1 MSEGVLSQEEIDA
14 LLRSDAIMQETP
26 EEAPAASAP
35 VAGETVAAASGSTIG
50 DLNDV
55 EKDAV
60 GEVANIV
67 MGSAATALS
76 TLLGKKV
83 EITTPVVQLTDPD
96 RFRQDYPAPYLL
108 VNVEYIVGLTGSNV
122 LIIRDQDACVMVDLM
137 MGGDGQAPPPEL
149 DDMHLSAIS
158 EAMNQMM
165 GSASTAMS
173 TIIQDRVEI
182 SPPTVEVVN
191 LATDELKGT
200 IGVKGQTLV
209 KVSFRM
215 AIEGLIDSEIMQLI
229 PLDMARKMVQNLM
242 DQMSGPEAFDQA
254 STPAAD
260 FDIPEIP
267 DFGQPAAAT
276 SAQVTTAPAQI
287 AAAAEPAAIHQP
299 ERHVFQDTGMAQHG
313 PARTV
318 PAGSGVPVQP
328 VQFAPLQTNYQPK
341 EIANIDLIMDVP
353 LQITV
358 ELGKSRKTI
367 REILSLGPGSV
378 VELDKLA
385 GEPVDLLVN
394 GKLLA
399 KGEVVV
405 IDENFGIRITDI
417 ISPIERV
424 ANLQ

>member
-1 MSEGVLSQEEIDA
+1 MSDGVLSQEEIDA
-14 LLRSDAIMQETP
+14 LLRSDTMPQEETP
-26 EEAPAASAP
+26 QPMAAPMAAP
-35 VAGETVAAASGSTIG
+35 VANEPAVSQWG
-50 DLNDV
+50 DLTDV

-83 EITTPVVQLTDPD
+83 EITTPVVQLTDPE
-96 RFRQDYPAPYLL
+96 RFRQDYPLPYLL
-108 VNVEYIVGLTGSNV
+108 VNVEYVVGLTGSNV
-122 LIIRDQDACVMVDLM
+122 LIIKDRDASVMVDLM
-137 MGGDGQAPPPEL
+137 MGGDGFVPPAEL
-149 DDMHLSAIS
+149 GEIHLSAIS

-173 TIIQDRVEI
+173 TILKERVEI
-182 SPPTVEVVN
+182 SPPTVEMIN
-191 LATDELKGT
+191 FATDELKGSM
-200 IGVKGQTLV
+200 GQKDQSLV
-209 KVSFRM
+209 KVAFRM
-215 AIEGLIDSEIMQLI
+215 LIEDLVDSEIMQLI
-229 PLDMARKMVQNLM
+229 PLDLARKMVKNLM
-242 DQMSGPEAFDQA
+242 AEMTDSSTTDFSDVSGSF
-254 STPAAD
+254 
-260 FDIPEIP
+260 EIP
-267 DFGQPAAAT
+267 DLPDMPNFPDMPTMQQPMAA
-276 SAQVTTAPAQI
+276 APAQV
-287 AAAAEPAAIHQP
+287 ATASEPMMMGQAGY
-299 ERHVFQDTGMAQHG
+299 GMFGAPPVQNS
-313 PARTV
+313 PARSV
-318 PAGSGVPVQP
+318 AQGQGVPVQP
-328 VQFAPLQTNYQPK
+328 VQFAPLQSNYQPK

-367 REILSLGPGSV
+367 REILALGPGSV

>member
-14 LLRSDAIMQETP
+14 LLNSDSAPQPP
-26 EEAPAASAP
+26 EQPAA
-35 VAGETVAAASGSTIG
+35 AAAPPPVQAAAGGSEHE
-50 DLNDV
+50 LSEV

-76 TLLGKKV
+76 TLLGRKV
-83 EITTPVVQLTDPD
+83 EITTPVVQLTDPEK
-96 RFRQDYPAPYLL
+96 FKQEYPLPYLL
-108 VNVEYIVGLTGSNV
+108 VNVEYVTGLKGSNV
-122 LIIRDQDACVMVDLM
+122 LIIKDGDAKVMVDLM
-137 MGGDGQAPPPEL
+137 MGGAGQAPPTEL
-149 DDMHLSAIS
+149 ADIHLSAIS

-173 TIIQDRVEI
+173 TIIKDRVEI
-182 SPPTVEVVN
+182 SSPTVETIN
-191 LATDELKGT
+191 FATDELKGT
-200 IGVKGQTLV
+200 LGVKGQILV

-215 AIEGLIDSEIMQLI
+215 TIEGLVDSEIMQLLPI
-229 PLDMARKMVQNLM
+229 EFAKSMVKNLM
-242 DQMSGPEAFDQA
+242 EEMTSSEPVKEEA
-254 STPAAD
+254 PM
-260 FDIPEIP
+260 
-267 DFGQPAAAT
+267 AAA
-276 SAQVTTAPAQI
+276 SEPVAFHEPGAHMFDSGQAPGVS
-287 AAAAEPAAIHQP
+287 PMNSTMP
-299 ERHVFQDTGMAQHG
+299 VG
-313 PARTV
+313 P
-318 PAGSGVPVQP
+318 GVPVQP
-328 VQFAPLQTNYQPK
+328 VQFAPLQTSSQSK

-358 ELGKSRKTI
+358 ELGKTRKSI
-367 REILSLGPGSV
+367 RDILALGPGSV

-405 IDENFGIRITDI
+405 IDENFGIRVTDI
-417 ISPIERV
+417 VSPIERV

>member
-1 MSEGVLSQEEIDA
+1 MSDGVLSQEEIDA
-14 LLRSDAIMQETP
+14 LLRSDTVSP
-26 EEAPAASAP
+26 EESPAPAEDSLSNEQESSP
-35 VAGETVAAASGSTIG
+35 MGELS
-50 DLNDV
+50 DM

-83 EITTPVVQLTDPD
+83 EITTPVIQLTDPE
-96 RFRQDYPAPYLL
+96 RFRQDYPLPYLL
-108 VNVEYIVGLTGSNV
+108 VNVEYMVGLTGSNV
-122 LIIRDQDACVMVDLM
+122 LIIKDTDASVMVDLM
-137 MGGDGQAPPPEL
+137 MGGDGQAPPAEL
-149 DDMHLSAIS
+149 GDIHLSAIS

-173 TIIQDRVEI
+173 TILKDRVEI
-182 SPPTVEVVN
+182 SPPTVEMIN
-191 LATDELKGT
+191 FATDELRGSV
-200 IGVKGQTLV
+200 GQKGQSLV
-209 KVSFRM
+209 KVAFRM
-215 AIEGLIDSEIMQLI
+215 IIEDLVDSEIMQLI
-229 PLDMARKMVQNLM
+229 PLEFARDMVKNLM
-242 DQMSGPEAFDQA
+242 AEMEDSQPVPA
-254 STPAAD
+254 SPS
-260 FDIPEIP
+260 IPETP
-267 DFGQPAAAT
+267 SMPTMQPPPADP
-276 SAQVTTAPAQI
+276 APAQV
-287 AAAAEPAAIHQP
+287 ATASEPI
-299 ERHVFQDTGMAQHG
+299 GMSQ
-313 PARTV
+313 
-318 PAGSGVPVQP
+318 PAGGTSQPAYGMFGSPPYQNSQAGNVAQGTGVPVQP
-328 VQFAPLQTNYQPK
+328 VQFAPLQSNYQPK

-358 ELGKSRKTI
+358 ELGKSKKTI
-367 REILSLGPGSV
+367 REILALGQGAV